1 MNIYEKIKLIFR
13 RHYERNEKII
23 YIYEKLH
30 AT

>member
-13 RHYERNEKII
+13 RHYERNEKIN
-23 YIYEKLH
+23 IYEKLH

>member
-23 YIYEKLH
+23 NIYEKTLN
-30 AT
+30 